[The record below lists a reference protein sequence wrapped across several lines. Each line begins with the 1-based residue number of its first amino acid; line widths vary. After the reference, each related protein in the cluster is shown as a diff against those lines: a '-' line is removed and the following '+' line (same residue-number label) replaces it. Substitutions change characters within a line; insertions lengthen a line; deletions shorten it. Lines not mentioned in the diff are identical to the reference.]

1 MKKCL
6 VCDEEAQFAIKE
18 TKDFYCKECAEEQFG
33 DVSYLVTIENNGN
46 KEEPVDSEKVN
57 EE

>member
-33 DVSYLVTIENNGN
+33 DVSYLVTIEDNEN
-46 KEEPVDSEKVN
+46 KEEPVYSEKVN